1 MFDVSRHIV
10 SLSKLHVHVASVL
23 KMIAN
28 LLPEDR
34 NHIVGGSVVV
44 NGVDSRNRE
53 IIWPVRTVIDVCSH
67 SVLHALIN
75 VGSSQTMMYRLILSS
90 R

>member
-1 MFDVSRHIV
+1 MSHCFNVR
-10 SLSKLHVHVASVL
+10 AATVL

-28 LLPEDR
+28 LLPEDG

-53 IIWPVRTVIDVCSH
+53 IIWPVRTAFDV
-67 SVLHALIN
+67 
-75 VGSSQTMMYRLILSS
+75 
-90 R
+90 